1 MKLLFESWRRYVN
14 EVTESFDEVDSL
26 LAQAYPE
33 QGWFVVEKAGSGK
46 EGEVYIIQSEKT
58 IEKRALK
65 KTSPEAGD
73 KEAENYLWVYEN
85 RKSLPEEA
93 RSYLPKVYDVKRA
106 EDGSALIMMEVLE
119 EAPPEIQDDLFMPK
133 SDENVVD
140 GDGNLTGRKDSI
152 ILSDW
157 DSVEDIISSCL
168 RLTEDLLEDE
178 IASPRS
184 LNIMRNKIT
193 KDWKEFYDSS
203 ISKTKQGELSR
214 GRKISDNAELY
225 PDWISD
231 PRTKLTEIITHHMKT
246 DLSMLLDAM
255 ISKYKRSVQKGMK
268 SFYDRL
274 VDNKIEKASDIVI
287 DKLNKFP
294 IPIAH
299 HALAWDGK
307 AHRLDMERDKSE
319 LFPEAAGLLEAI
331 NILGTYGFYARDIH
345 SENVMMRSNTN
356 QLVMV
361 DLGQFQIKKKRS
373 RTSK

>member
-1 MKLLFESWRRYVN
+1 VKLLFERWRRYIK
-14 EVTESFDEVDSL
+14 EVTENFDEVDSL
-26 LAQAYPE
+26 LAQVYPE
-33 QGWFVVEKAGSGK
+33 QGWFVVEKAGSGE

-65 KTSPEAGD
+65 KTSPEAAN

-106 EDGSALIMMEVLE
+106 EDGSALIMMEPLE
-119 EAPPEIQDDLFMPK
+119 DLPPEIQDDLFMPK

-184 LNIMRNKIT
+184 LNIMRNKIV
-193 KDWKEFYDSS
+193 KDWKAFYDSS
-203 ISKTKQGELSR
+203 INKTKQGELSR
-214 GRKISDNAELY
+214 GREISDNAELY

-231 PRTKLTEIITHHMKT
+231 PRIKLTEIITHHMKT

-268 SFYDRL
+268 SFYGKL
-274 VDNKIEKASDIVI
+274 VDKMIERASGII
-287 DKLNKFP
+287 KYKLNKFP

-299 HALAWDGK
+299 QGN
-307 AHRLDMERDKSE
+307 AHHLDMESDKSE
-319 LFPEAAGLLEAI
+319 LFPEAAGFLEAT
-331 NILGTYGFYARDIH
+331 NILGTYGFYARDTH
-345 SENVMMRSNTN
+345 SENVMMRPNTN

>member
-65 KTSPEAGD
+65 KTSPEVGN
-73 KEAENYLWVYEN
+73 KEAENNLWVYEN

-119 EAPPEIQDDLFMPK
+119 DLPPEIQDDLFMPK
-133 SDENVVD
+133 SDEKVD
-140 GDGNLTGRKDSI
+140 GRVEGILTGRKDSI

-168 RLTEDLLEDE
+168 RLTDQFVEDE
-178 IASPRS
+178 IVSPRS
-184 LNIMRNKIT
+184 LNIMRNKII
-193 KDWKEFYDSS
+193 KDWKAFYDSS
-203 ISKTKQGELSR
+203 INKTKQGELSR
-214 GRKISDNAELY
+214 GHEISDNAELY

-231 PRTKLTEIITHHMKT
+231 PRIKLTEIITHHMKT
-246 DLSMLLDAM
+246 GLSMILDAM
-255 ISKYKRSVQKGMK
+255 VSKYKRSVQKGMK
-268 SFYDRL
+268 SFYGKL
-274 VDNKIEKASDIVI
+274 VDKMIEKASDII
-287 DKLNKFP
+287 KYKLNKFP

-299 HALAWDGK
+299 QGK
-307 AHRLDMERDKSE
+307 AHHLDMERDKSE
-319 LFPEAAGLLEAI
+319 LFPEAAGFLEAT
-331 NILGTYGFYARDIH
+331 NILGTYGFYARDVH
-345 SENVMMRSNTN
+345 SENVMMRPNTN